1 MTAEK
6 DVNFI
11 ENQQNKATKKVEYD
25 DLLSLAGELG
35 LYQWVLFL
43 STYPYFAFG
52 VFVYFSQIFMTEVS
66 PNHWCWIPELEN
78 MTDIQRRDLGIP
90 KDENSRFGYSQ
101 CEMYAVNWTEVL
113 ATGQKHD
120 HAWSTVPCKHGWE
133 FNKSEIPYPTIGM
146 DHEWVC
152 QKNSY
157 QATAQSIFFV
167 GSIFGGIITGWIG
180 DHYGRIPAITT
191 SCLLGC
197 IGGLVSTFARNFYE
211 FTLARFVMGM
221 SYDSCM
227 IMAYLIILE
236 YIGPKY
242 RTVLANMTVAI
253 FYALTVTAFPWIAL
267 VCGHWK
273 TISLVTSLPLGLAVL
288 TKFILP
294 ESPRWLI
301 SKGRVDEAI
310 EKLLVIGRI
319 NKKEVSNKIILQFES
334 TITNFKEEENLSFLE
349 IFRRPLLR
357 KMYIL
362 ICLEFMCCVII
373 FEGLVRSI
381 GQLDFSF
388 FVSFSLISF
397 TELPSVLIVAFTMD
411 YIGRRWLC
419 IFFMGISCV
428 FCVLIALTSGVHT
441 VICAVIAR
449 FAVNIGHSAATQWAP
464 EILPTSVRGSGVS
477 IVHICGYVA
486 SFLTPYIVYL
496 NVYISWLP
504 LAVIAAIAGL
514 GMLVAFDLPETAM
527 RGMPHTFE
535 EAEKLTN
542 NQILWTFPI
551 LQANKLKKSQVGQ
564 SNNCFELE
572 TDRNIS
578 TNL

>member
-1 MTAEK
+1 MTTEK
-6 DVNFI
+6 DVNVI
-11 ENQQNKATKKVEYD
+11 ESQRNKTTEKVEYD
-25 DLLSLAGELG
+25 DLLSSAGELG
-35 LYQWVLFL
+35 LYQWTLFF

-78 MTDIQRRDLGIP
+78 MTDIQRRDLGVP

-101 CEMYAVNWTEVL
+101 CEMYKVNWTEVL
-113 ATGQKHD
+113 LTEQRPD
-120 HAWSTVPCKHGWE
+120 HTWSTVPCQHGWE

-167 GSIFGGIITGWIG
+167 GSIFGGIVTGWIG
-180 DHYGRIPAITT
+180 DHYGRIPAIT
-191 SCLLGC
+191 SCCLLGC
-197 IGGLVSTFARNFYE
+197 IGGLISTFARNFYE

-227 IMAYLIILE
+227 IMAYLLILE

-242 RTVLANMTVAI
+242 RTLLANMTTAI
-253 FYALTVTAFPWIAL
+253 FYSLTVTAFPWIAL

-273 TISLVTSLPLGLAVL
+273 TISLVTSLPLSIAVL

-294 ESPRWLI
+294 ESPRWLL

-319 NKKEVSNKIILQFES
+319 NKKEVPNKIILQFKLS
-334 TITNFKEEENLSFLE
+334 SRNIKEEGNQNFLE

-357 KMYIL
+357 KMYTL
-362 ICLEFMCCVII
+362 ICLEFMCCVIV
-373 FEGLVRSI
+373 FDGLVRSI
-381 GQLDFSF
+381 GQLELNF

-397 TELPSVLIVAFTMD
+397 TELPSVFIVAFIMD

-419 IFFMGISCV
+419 IVFMGICCV
-428 FCVLIALTSGVHT
+428 FCILIVLTSGLQT

-449 FAVNIGHSAATQWAP
+449 FAVNMGLSAATQWAP

-477 IVHICGYVA
+477 LVHIFGYIA

-496 NVYISWLP
+496 NVYIYWLP
-504 LAVIAAIAGL
+504 LAVLAATAGL
-514 GMLVAFDLPETAM
+514 GMLIAFVLPETAM

-535 EAEKLTN
+535 DAEKLTK
-542 NQILWTFPI
+542 NQCLWTFPI
-551 LQANKLKKSQVGQ
+551 SEARKVKKSHVRQ
-564 SNNCFELE
+564 SNKCFELE
-572 TDRNIS
+572 ADRSIS
-578 TNL
+578 TYL